1 MLNKIRLAIRNDL
14 EASAEARQFGSGW
27 ISGLLALVA
36 GLAGLLLLLS
46 QRFPQWFS
54 MKELA
59 PLHTQADLTLVI
71 HSVMVVGF
79 LLAIA
84 NLILRRDKVLGF
96 TAIALVFATLLIG
109 QATTPPTDYVANGL
123 ALGLDWF
130 VLNMLLTGI
139 LFIPLEK
146 LFGRLSDQPLFRSEW
161 REDLF
166 YFLFSSI
173 LVQIISLLSL
183 SPSLYIVESTGA
195 WAGFRQLVASQP
207 LLLQVLEIM
216 LLTDFVQYWFH
227 RQFHEIP
234 FLWRFHAVHHSAQ
247 KMDWLAGSRM
257 HIVEIVGLRG
267 LTVIPMFVLGYS
279 KPALSIY
286 IFLVYLNA
294 TFIHANVRFNVE
306 WLKPFIVTPRFHH
319 WHHGIE
325 KAAINVNYAIHFPW
339 LDKLFGTYYMPPN
352 LWPTG
357 YGIGGHPVP
366 KGYIKQFLYPFKKK
380 KKKAAGQ
387 SNG

>member
-1 MLNKIRLAIRNDL
+1 MINKIRLSIRNDL
-14 EASAEARQFGSGW
+14 EASAETRQFGSGW
-27 ISGLLALVA
+27 ISGFLALVTSI
-36 GLAGLLLLLS
+36 AGLLLLMS
-46 QRFPQWFS
+46 QRFPQYFS

-59 PLHTQADLTLVI
+59 PVHQQAEF
-71 HSVMVVGF
+71 S
-79 LLAIA
+79 LAIYCLLVA
-84 NLILRRDKVLGF
+84 AFGLAIGNLILRRNKVLGF
-96 TAIALVFATLLIG
+96 SAISLVFTALVVG
-109 QATTPPTDYVANGL
+109 QLTAVPAHYSANGY

-130 VLNMLLTGI
+130 VLNMLLTGL

-146 LFGRLSDQPLFRSEW
+146 LFGRLTDQPLFRTEW
-161 REDLF
+161 REDMF
-166 YFLFSSI
+166 YFLFSSL
-173 LVQIISLLSL
+173 LVQIISFLSL
-183 SPSLYIVESTGA
+183 SPSMFILDSTSS
-195 WAGFRQLVASQP
+195 WAGFRQLVAQQP
-207 LLLQVLEIM
+207 LLLQIVEIM

-267 LTVIPMFVLGYS
+267 LTVIPMFVLGFS

-294 TFIHANVRFNVE
+294 TFVHANVRFNVE

-325 KAAINVNYAIHFPW
+325 KEAINVNYAIHFPW

-366 KGYIKQFLYPFKKK
+366 NGYIKQFVYPFKKK
-380 KKKAAGQ
+380 KSVKKAA
-387 SNG
+387 